1 MSYEFIPNH
10 RDTKRYLRE
19 AVEELSARGL
29 RHAATWALEQIARMS
44 DSDDGDS
51 DVLSK
56 PFSGMSRKEVD
67 ITMLAREHLQSCE
80 YQRCLDTLQ
89 NYWLEKQNSLI
100 EQRHFKAAHLHLYL
114 CSYARYMRER
124 SSGSENIKDPEG
136 TPADSGAKRKPKEV
150 PRGTTPETE
159 KRNLSKNRNLQSLHA
174 DLARF
179 YWDGHLSGDGFLLF
193 IFAVMTRDLHRQEG
207 HAAQSVLNC
216 EKEQQQEDGR
226 GGDVTVRQLLLESLH
241 AFPWNW

>member
-29 RHAATWALEQIARMS
+29 RHAATWALEQIVRMS
-44 DSDDGDS
+44 DSDDDDC

-56 PFSGMSRKEVD
+56 PFRGMSRKEVD
-67 ITMLAREHLQSCE
+67 ITLLAREHLQSGE
-80 YQRCLDTLQ
+80 YQRCLHTLQ
-89 NYWLEKQNSLI
+89 NYWCGKQNFLSDQHI
-100 EQRHFKAAHLHLYL
+100 KAAHLHVYL
-114 CSYARYMRER
+114 FTYAHYMR
-124 SSGSENIKDPEG
+124 DPE
-136 TPADSGAKRKPKEV
+136 GAKRKPKEV
-150 PRGTTPETE
+150 PLGTTTETE
-159 KRNLSKNRNLQSLHA
+159 KRYLLTNQNLQSLHA

-179 YWDGHLSGDGFLLF
+179 YWDGHFSGDGFLLF

-216 EKEQQQEDGR
+216 KKEQQQEDGR
-226 GGDVTVRQLLLESLH
+226 GGVVFEEEKSDVTVRQLLLESLH